1 MIAEAERDSVRSG
14 GMVID
19 IGNSSIK
26 LGLWCD
32 KAVTGSV
39 RVPNDDTAGLAKAIA
54 RLLGRQAD
62 DAPTD
67 VAIASTEPNVLKLTR
82 SMLVDGGAEAFV
94 VGEEIP
100 LPVPTDV
107 EVPEQVGVDRLCSAA
122 AAHDRTGH
130 ACIVIDFGSAITVDL
145 IGDDGV
151 FLGGAILPG
160 LAMQRAALHERTAAL
175 PLVEPSLPKSPVG
188 RSTQEAIRSGIVY
201 GTVGAVRG
209 LVERFA
215 GRLGTWPQVLAT
227 GGDLE
232 LLKDE
237 CDFCDSL
244 VPDLGLMGVGL
255 AYARWRRDS
264 S

>member
-1 MIAEAERDSVRSG
+1 MRSS

-32 KAVTGSV
+32 TAVTGSV
-39 RVPNDDTAGLAKAIA
+39 RLLNDDTAGLAEAIA
-54 RLLGRQAD
+54 RLQAQQPD
-62 DAPTD
+62 DATRD
-67 VAIASTEPNVLKLTR
+67 VAIASTQPEILKRTR
-82 SMLVDGGAEAFV
+82 SILGDGGADSWV

-100 LPVPTDV
+100 LPVPVDV
-107 EVPEQVGVDRLCSAA
+107 EAAQQVGVDRLCSAA

-130 ACIVIDFGSAITVDL
+130 ACIVVDFGTAITVDL
-145 IGDDGV
+145 VGDDGV

-160 LAMQRAALHERTAAL
+160 LAMQRSALHEGTAAL
-175 PLVEPSLPKSPVG
+175 PLVEPAIPKSPVG
-188 RSTQEAIRSGIVY
+188 RSTEEAIRSGMVY

-215 GRLGTWPQVLAT
+215 GQLGTWPQVVAT

-244 VPDLGLMGVGL
+244 VPDLCLIGVGL
-255 AYARWRRDS
+255 AYARWRQS
-264 S
+264 PS

>member
-1 MIAEAERDSVRSG
+1 MIAEAEQGSLRSG
-14 GMVID
+14 GVVID

-32 KAVTGSV
+32 TAITGSV
-39 RVPNDDTAGLAKAIA
+39 RLPNHDTAGLAEAIA
-54 RLLGRQAD
+54 LLRGRQPD

-67 VAIASTEPNVLKLTR
+67 VAIASTQPVVLKRTR
-82 SMLVDGGAEAFV
+82 SILADGGADALV

-100 LPVPTDV
+100 LPLPVDV
-107 EVPEQVGVDRLCSAA
+107 EVAGQVGVDRLCSAA
-122 AAHDRTGH
+122 AAHHRTGH
-130 ACIVIDFGSAITVDL
+130 ACVVVDFGSAITVDL

-160 LAMQRAALHERTAAL
+160 LAMQRSALHERTAAL
-175 PLVEPSLPKSPVG
+175 PLVELSLPQSPVG

-209 LVERFA
+209 LVEQFA
-215 GRLGTWPQVLAT
+215 GRLGTWPQVVAT

-237 CDFCDSL
+237 CDFCDSW

-255 AYARWRRDS
+255 AYERWRRGS

>member
-1 MIAEAERDSVRSG
+1 MRPG

-26 LGLWCD
+26 LGLWGD
-32 KAVTGSV
+32 DGVTGSV
-39 RVPNDDTAGLAKAIA
+39 RLPNDDTAGLAEAIT
-54 RLLGRQAD
+54 RLQGQQPD
-62 DAPTD
+62 DAPTE
-67 VAIASTEPNVLKLTR
+67 VAIASTQPEALKRTKSILIE
-82 SMLVDGGAEAFV
+82 GGTDALV
-94 VGEEIP
+94 VGEDIP
-100 LPVPTDV
+100 LPGPVDADV
-107 EVPEQVGVDRLCSAA
+107 AKQVGVDRLCSAA
-122 AAHDRTGH
+122 AAHHRTGH
-130 ACIVIDFGSAITVDL
+130 SCIVIDFGTAITVDL
-145 IGDDGV
+145 IGDDGI

-160 LAMQRAALHERTAAL
+160 LAMQRSALHEGTAAL
-175 PLVEPSLPKSPVG
+175 PLVEPGLPKSPVG
-188 RSTQEAIRSGIVY
+188 QSTEDAIRSGMIY

-215 GRLGTWPQVLAT
+215 GQLGTWPQVVAT

-255 AYARWRRDS
+255 AYARWRCGSD
-264 S
+264 